1 MKQGKIT
8 IPTAITLLRIALVVP
23 FMICLEKGGKMMMVA
38 LAIFV
43 VAAISDFLDGFLARS
58 LNQRTDAGAF
68 LDPLADKMLVNLAFV
83 GLYGRGLVPLWA
95 VAIIVARDFA
105 VDGIRMNAAKH
116 KVVISASIW
125 GKAKTFTQMVTIAVM
140 LFGCAIEHDFVIACG
155 EILLCVAVALT
166 VISGWQYIA
175 KGWKMFL
182 S

>member
-1 MKQGKIT
+1 MKKGKIT
-8 IPTAITLLRIALVVP
+8 IPTVITLFRIALVVP
-23 FMICLEKGGKMMMVA
+23 FMICLEKGGKMMAVA
-38 LAIFV
+38 LAIFAI
-43 VAAISDFLDGFLARS
+43 AAVSDFLDGFLARR
-58 LNQRTDAGAF
+58 LNQKTDAGAF

-116 KVVISASIW
+116 DVVISASFC
-125 GKAKTFTQMVTIAVM
+125 GKAKTFTQMVAIAVM
-140 LFGCAIEHDFVIACG
+140 IFGCAIEHDFVLALG
-155 EILLCVAVALT
+155 WLLVCAAVVLT